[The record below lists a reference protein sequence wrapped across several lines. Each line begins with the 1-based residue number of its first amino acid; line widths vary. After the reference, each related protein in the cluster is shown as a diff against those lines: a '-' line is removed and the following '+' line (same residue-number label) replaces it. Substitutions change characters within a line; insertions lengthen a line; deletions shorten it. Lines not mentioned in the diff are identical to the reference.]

1 MAERRYSDYIE
12 VKDDYRPNMTR
23 ELIDETSDTWL
34 NFFPHKT
41 FVEFLQK
48 LLCSLDSGTRSTWL
62 QGNYGTGKSNAAL
75 VVQKLFMDD
84 ETRVRR
90 WFNEYSKYFSD
101 ATTLQERLFARRSKT
116 LVVYDYNACG
126 LGADQEFLVRLEKGV
141 ASALRTCGLKAPAGG
156 NLEATIDRLRR
167 EGKNFI
173 LARDSMTEELTE
185 SFCAYKNVEDII
197 KALREDASNEE
208 ASSEIFAEVR
218 QVFRRDG
225 IFLDVGAAEFRR
237 WIKQI
242 LKLNNLENVVYIF
255 DEFTEFVEAHKTQ
268 LKTFEEVTE
277 APNVNRFFLVPITH
291 QDISAF
297 QAENSSGAKRAK
309 DRFNFCKLEMP
320 TEVAFQL
327 AAHAFKEKTE
337 LQSEWKDKREQLFS
351 SIIGVVDK
359 CMEWKN
365 EEDKVDKKLFFNLLP
380 IHPLSA
386 FFLKFLSE
394 SVRSNQRSLFEYLK
408 GNAEGHEFQ
417 DFIATGGPLMASRQF
432 LTVDYLWKYFIE
444 RDGEIGLNE
453 NITTI
458 KLEFN
463 RLRNVEFAN
472 KTDDDV
478 EIRVLKAVFLF
489 ILLGRR
495 YEDGHKLLLPTPS
508 NVGLAFQGDGSVVNA
523 EQVVRD
529 LADKKHCF
537 IIAGANK
544 DERIELFASSVGRD
558 ELQKKCEGV
567 DQQFHDL
574 LYEKVKSE
582 LETYTVPY
590 KPGYAKRFVFRAS
603 DCNHMAWGN
612 SISSSNRDKFGVK
625 DASDGT
631 ISLWFVFAKDHKEE
645 LAIPSKIEAF
655 LNQSKNDFRMLFFA
669 FKERSFCEDDSQ
681 LWNKYCKQYAQY
693 DLTNEKG
700 AKGLYQKAYEKI
712 TNDWLDKIKD
722 TSTIITVYRYEGE
735 KVVAQELRWHDL
747 YRVLDLYVRQT
758 LPSCVDY
765 LAGKQITAF
774 SEIGPKNWAKAGIN
788 FEGTGPQAQLVNNFK
803 SQGIDAEGSTLAPD
817 HPLAKLKAFFE
828 GKFKNSVDRGGD
840 FSLRKTYIELRRA
853 PYGFKPCA
861 VTAFCL
867 GYALKWAL
875 TKGYRW
881 TNGQNGGELDVETLA
896 EMIETVVKKDSAE
909 KFTNEKT
916 ICRLSKEDKA
926 FLKNAPR
933 IFGVAEEC
941 QKVEDATR
949 LIQSRVS
956 LVSEHVPL
964 WILAKHASKDEKHGA
979 QIQEIFETVCKLCQI
994 SSKKKNAVEERSEC
1008 VKKIGELLL
1017 NQPELVKA
1025 ASDYVKSE
1033 KFVLAFKEYV
1043 DAIEP
1048 KLPDLALKVFDV
1060 SGQYS
1065 DSVLKKI
1072 SEEGGVLWNERDV
1085 SVEIQATLDEYR
1097 VIDAAKSLL
1106 GFQSFSPYSAVVEQ
1120 LKNRVKLVKAPI
1132 SMILATYPNLDGFI
1146 TCLFPNDEEHRRPA
1160 DVLASALEGYSDDVR
1175 KLFANAGKS
1184 ATLTILRSRFGDDAL
1199 SDDELMELASDVSVS
1214 LRASENDFINEL
1226 HKKREERE
1234 KKSVVGNLKNE
1245 WFRISGTQSP
1255 VEWAKKFRI
1264 PPRYAFSDVSSGDEC
1279 TRAVVSPEK
1288 YSSDA
1293 LESILEKFRDTEKI
1307 DVDSSQRNF
1316 LEKVVPSSYAGLG
1329 VTFGALANFLCRKY
1343 GDNPC
1348 LWSALPNIDEFIR
1361 EQYLTEFAPKIA
1373 QKIADADPE
1382 ELKEQVL
1389 ALVKEN
1395 QNVGM
1400 YFWQD
1405 K

>member
-1 MAERRYSDYIE
+1 MIHRRYSDYIE

-23 ELIDETSDTWL
+23 ELIDETPETWL
-34 NFFPHKT
+34 NFFPHKK
-41 FVEFLQK
+41 FVEFLQT
-48 LLCSLDSGTRSTWL
+48 LLSNLDSGEKSTWL
-62 QGNYGTGKSNAAL
+62 TGNYGTGKSNAAL

-84 ETRVRR
+84 ENRVRD
-90 WFNEYSKYFSD
+90 WFKDYSKYFSD
-101 ATTLQERLFARRSKT
+101 TSTLQKNLFARRGKT
-116 LVVYDYNACG
+116 LVVYDYNASG

-141 ASALRTCGLKAPAGG
+141 ASALRVYGLKVPAGG
-156 NLEATIDRLRR
+156 NLDVVIERLRR
-167 EGKNFI
+167 EGSNFI
-173 LARDSMTEELTE
+173 QTRDSMTEELTE
-185 SFCAYKNVEDII
+185 SFCAYKNVEEII
-197 KALREDASNEE
+197 KTLRAE
-208 ASSEIFAEVR
+208 ASKEDSSSVTFAEVQ
-218 QVFRRDG
+218 QVFRKDG
-225 IFLDVGAAEFRR
+225 IFLDVGVPAFRD

-242 LKLNNLENVVYIF
+242 LKLNKLENVVYVF
-255 DEFTEFVEAHKTQ
+255 DEFSEFIEAHKTQ
-268 LKTFEEVTE
+268 LKTFEEVAE
-277 APNVNRFFLVPITH
+277 SPNVNRFFLVPVTH
-291 QDISAF
+291 LSLNAF
-297 QAENSSGAKRAK
+297 WSDNSSGAKRAK
-309 DRFNFCKLEMP
+309 DRFTLRRLDMP
-320 TEVAFQL
+320 TDVAFRL
-327 AAHAFKEKTE
+327 AAHAFKEKKETE
-337 LQSEWKDKREQLFS
+337 LEWKEERERLFS
-351 SIIGVVDK
+351 SIIGVVDQCK
-359 CMEWKN
+359 
-365 EEDKVDKKLFFNLLP
+365 EEGVGRELFFDLLP
-380 IHPLSA
+380 IHPVSA

-394 SVRSNQRSLFEYLK
+394 SARSNQRSLFEYLK
-408 GNAEGHEFQ
+408 GNAEGREFQ
-417 DFIATGGPLMASRQF
+417 DFIATGGPLVASRQF
-432 LTVDYLWKYFIE
+432 LTVDYLWKYFVE
-444 RDGEIGLNE
+444 RDGEIGLTQE
-453 NITTI
+453 IASI
-458 KLEFN
+458 SLEFD
-463 RLRNVEFAN
+463 RIRNNGDFIN

-478 EIRVLKAVFLF
+478 ELRVLKAVFLF
-489 ILLGRR
+489 ILLGRLNP
-495 YEDGHKLLLPTPS
+495 EGHKLLQPTVP
-508 NVGLAFQGDGSVVNA
+508 NVCLAFQGDGSIVNV
-523 EQVVRD
+523 EKIVND
-529 LADKKHCF
+529 LADERHCF
-537 IIAGANK
+537 TIMSATK
-544 DERIELFASSVGRD
+544 RIELFTSSVGRD
-558 ELQKKCEGV
+558 ELDSKSSE
-567 DQQFHDL
+567 
-574 LYEKVKSE
+574 YEKDFHNLLNETVERE
-582 LETYTVPY
+582 LDTFANSY

-603 DCNHMAWGN
+603 DYKH
-612 SISSSNRDKFGVK
+612 STLSNMIQTTRDKFGSGFE
-625 DASDGT
+625 SDGS
-631 ISLWFVFAKDHKEE
+631 ISLWCVFAKNHEEE
-645 LAIPSKIEAF
+645 LEIPPKIEAF
-655 LNQSKNDFRMLFFA
+655 LNQTQAEHRMLFLT
-669 FKERSFCEDDSQ
+669 FKERSFCEDDAQ
-681 LWNKYCKQYAQY
+681 LWKKYCRQRAQFV
-693 DLTNEKG
+693 LSNEGSVKNV
-700 AKGLYQKAYEKI
+700 AKKEYEKI
-712 TNDWLDKIKD
+712 EKNWLDKIKNP
-722 TSTIITVYRYEGE
+722 STIVTVYRYEGE
-735 KVVAQELRWHDL
+735 KVVAQEHKWNTL
-747 YRVLDLYVRQT
+747 YEFLENYVRQT
-758 LPSCVDY
+758 LPNCVDR
-765 LAGKQITAF
+765 LAGKQNSAF
-774 SEIGPKNWAKAGIN
+774 GDTGYKGWAKAGII
-788 FEGTGPQAQLVNNFK
+788 FEGTGPQTQLVNNFK
-803 SQGIDAEGSTLAPD
+803 SQGIDAEGSTLASD

-828 GKFKNSVDRGGD
+828 GKFKNSVDRGGE

-1106 GFQSFSPYSAVVEQ
+1106 GFQSFSPYSAVGEQ

-1132 SMILATYPNLDGFI
+1132 SMILATYPNLDAFL
-1146 TCLFPNDEEHRRPA
+1146 TCLFPVDEEHRRPA

-1245 WFRISGTQSP
+1245 WFRISGTKSP